1 MEYRP
6 QFRIAGTSDASSLA
20 EAAAALFM
28 EAYAEQIPDHEM
40 AAYVAEH
47 YNENQQQLEWANPAM
62 VVVVAEVGAEIVG
75 FTQLFQNPGS
85 VAVSDAEIELRRIY
99 LAAVWHGKGV
109 ARELL
114 RETALAA
121 RQYSGS
127 KIWLAVWEENVR
139 AIRFYTKV
147 GFRPVGVREFQ
158 IGSLIQSD
166 VVMQAAVQDLL

>member
-1 MEYRP
+1 MNPAP
-6 QFRIAGTSDASSLA
+6 QFRIATVDDAKNLSETA
-20 EAAAALFM
+20 TALFI
-28 EAYAEQIPDHEM
+28 ETYAEQIPDHEI

-47 YNENQQQLEWANPAM
+47 YNENQQQLELANPAM
-62 VVVVAEVGAEIVG
+62 VAVLAEVGAEIVG
-75 FTQLFQNPGS
+75 FTHLAQKATPVSGS
-85 VAVSDAEIELRRIY
+85 GADIELKRIY

-127 KIWLAVWEENVR
+127 EIWLAVWEENVR

-147 GFRPVGVREFQ
+147 GFRSVGVNEFQ
-158 IGSLIQSD
+158 IGSLIQRD